1 MSIRY
6 KVKVINAP
14 DGLIIRS
21 GAGVNYSR
29 VGKLK
34 NHTEL
39 IVIQMKELSNSDQ
52 WYKLEDGRGWCCGWR
67 ASERGDYLRVEED
80 LTDKVTA
87 DKSPEVN
94 DTKPDKVDKG
104 SMDQDAFPDYAP
116 VSPHKST
123 TSYNIP
129 PESKTKP
136 VDEVVP
142 INHNLTN
149 KYGYP
154 KKIGDRNGDPIYDFS
169 MNYDGKIQEA
179 LQIAKRNLN
188 VPSAFTQ
195 KEIVDNIFTKFN
207 RFRIA
212 FPDIEMANT
221 IPMVFFTRPDIN
233 LVDES
238 MNLHE
243 QAANDGRM
251 YHIYKSNPKII
262 TSLSAGFSNIH
273 YFNPLLSN
281 FADSLEVM
289 DESVDTLETGETFSG
304 YKILYSKHN
313 VKSVTAGTMS
323 IKFRD
328 IFNLAI
334 TKQMQVMI
342 DYQSKVYK
350 GLMIPKAEY
359 IYDKVLDY
367 AFNVYYF
374 LLDRDMETIR
384 FWTVYYGVFPINVP
398 KSPLSYDRGSSV
410 SMPELNVS
418 FAYYHREDLNP
429 IALTEFNALGNG
441 TTNGYKYSELYNSK
455 IASVGPTWVG
465 VPFIESFKSH
475 LGEELFRLRFRPDNF
490 S

>member
-1 MSIRY
+1 MGIRY

-14 DGLIIRS
+14 DGLRIRT
-21 GAGVNYSR
+21 GAGTNYSI
-29 VGKLK
+29 VGKLT

-39 IVIQMKELSNSDQ
+39 IVIQMKELSNGDQ

-67 ASERGDYLRVEED
+67 ASVRGDYLRVEKD
-80 LTDKVTA
+80 LTDKTGSQNA
-87 DKSPEVN
+87 NQTNNAGDKKQPTQSIDPN
-94 DTKPDKVDKG
+94 ALPN
-104 SMDQDAFPDYAP
+104 YAP
-116 VSPHKST
+116 VSPHKGT

-129 PESKTKP
+129 PESKTTG
-136 VDEVVP
+136 VYESVP
-142 INHNLTN
+142 INHNITN

-154 KKIGDRNGDPIYDFS
+154 KKVGERRGDPIYDYS
-169 MNYDGKIQEA
+169 MKYDDKVLDA
-179 LQIAKRNLN
+179 LQAVKRNLN
-188 VPSAFTQ
+188 VPSAFSK

-207 RFRIA
+207 RFRVA
-212 FPDIEMANT
+212 FPDIEMVNT
-221 IPMVFFTRPDIN
+221 VPMVFFTRPDLN
-233 LVDES
+233 LVDDN
-238 MNLHE
+238 MKLHE
-243 QAANDGRM
+243 QANNDGRM

-262 TSLSAGFSNIH
+262 TSLTSGFSKLH

-313 VKSVTAGTMS
+313 IKSITAGTMS

-328 IFNLAI
+328 IYNLAI

-350 GLMIPKAEY
+350 GLMLPKTQY
-359 IYDKVLDY
+359 IYDKVIDY

-410 SMPELNVS
+410 SLPELSVS

-429 IALTEFNALGNG
+429 LALTEFNDLGNG
-441 TTNGYKYSELYNSK
+441 KGNGYKYSELYNSK

-465 VPFIESFKSH
+465 VPFIESYKSH
-475 LGEELFRLRFRPDNF
+475 LGEELFRLRFRPENI